1 MFMQE
6 KYSLKVIQNGQTQTA
21 HVVRSG
27 AGAQG
32 QALVLTAEQA
42 ARYQLIN
49 MVTLSSPAKL
59 LLKKKGHDLHLA
71 LPGSDVDMPDIVI
84 KDYYAVD
91 GNRLQGLA
99 QNGEW
104 MVYDTATLLASP
116 AQLLSKETDRKTDDH
131 STAVALANPP
141 VALLTSFDSPM
152 GLAGIGAGVAVVGAS
167 GGGEDGGSSPSDQSP
182 GSFEVF
188 NNYAKADTT
197 GKVTAPT
204 KANYVAVGVTLPSL
218 GNDVKEAD
226 VLDALNRVVNRQD
239 KTQVVTQTQLQ
250 ALADALKSSYSVIL
264 AKANGA
270 TAEDTSARL
279 PTVSDYAN
287 VGVTLGTV
295 GKPVELMNSVLVELS
310 TTQVDS
316 PTKLNNIATA
326 CDNLMKLAAGTTGA
340 SVTPADL
347 LALGLKINNQNAGI
361 TSIQAKAFSDN
372 LANLHTSLGKSGD
385 VKNGDAVDTQS
396 EVQALFS
403 LQAMRSFNDDAAAL
417 DKKTQP
423 APGLSDYTN
432 IGVKAYK
439 NLTDTSDASR
449 VNIDSLTFAS
459 GVNWQTTLNSA
470 LDTQV
475 AGTALTKTV
484 LQTMV
489 DAYYKILREAGSTTT
504 DTGVYL
510 NEAANNPLADDYK
523 AIGITQSDANKSAL
537 VTGKTLDLL
546 NDAVGRSVA
555 TKVDTVAELQALQK
569 AAENVMAVGAGSGG
583 DGKATAGISYSS
595 DNANAEWLQG
605 FQALGVS
612 GVTASNLA
620 AVRKEIDMADNN
632 SDGSAIDTVLELQE
646 IVSMYLVNEYAVN
659 DVVNPA
665 PTLADYQAIMV
676 KQGGKL
682 TDVVTHDGSY
692 LTAYN
697 DAVKAKPTVANVDT
711 FNEQQIK
718 NMVLSFNTILNEADG
733 DKTTD
738 LTTTDPTKADFEN
751 VGLGNGVEVN
761 LQPGVQAVLND
772 ANLVKLFADV
782 VGAKIKDQVNSIKEL
797 NDLAVILSRIDQLVD
812 QTPTANSAQKDDT
825 NYNNIIGGR
834 LTVKDFQD
842 LGLDTSYLT
851 NVSGTVQN
859 NRINSVM
866 DKLIALNDTSAIDN
880 LLQMQSYIN
889 STSGINA

>member
-1 MFMQE
+1 MQE

-504 DTGVYL
+504 DTGVYV
-510 NEAANNPLADDYK
+510 NDATHDPQAKDYN

-569 AAENVMAVGAGSGG
+569 AAENVMAVGAGTG
-583 DGKATAGISYSS
+583 DGNASAGISYSS

-620 AVRKEIDMADNN
+620 AVRQALDTADSSN
-632 SDGSAIDTVLELQE
+632 DGAAIDTVVKLQA
-646 IVSMYLVNEYAVN
+646 IISRYLVNEYAVN

-866 DKLIALNDTSAIDN
+866 DKFIALNDTSAIDN
-880 LLQMQSYIN
+880 LLQLQSYIN

>member
-1 MFMQE
+1 
-6 KYSLKVIQNGQTQTA
+6 
-21 HVVRSG
+21 
-27 AGAQG
+27 
-32 QALVLTAEQA
+32 
-42 ARYQLIN
+42 
-49 MVTLSSPAKL
+49 
-59 LLKKKGHDLHLA
+59 
-71 LPGSDVDMPDIVI
+71 
-84 KDYYAVD
+84 
-91 GNRLQGLA
+91 
-99 QNGEW
+99 
-104 MVYDTATLLASP
+104 
-116 AQLLSKETDRKTDDH
+116 
-131 STAVALANPP
+131 
-141 VALLTSFDSPM
+141 
-152 GLAGIGAGVAVVGAS
+152 
-167 GGGEDGGSSPSDQSP
+167 
-182 GSFEVF
+182 
-188 NNYAKADTT
+188 
-197 GKVTAPT
+197 
-204 KANYVAVGVTLPSL
+204 
-218 GNDVKEAD
+218 
-226 VLDALNRVVNRQD
+226 
-239 KTQVVTQTQLQ
+239 
-250 ALADALKSSYSVIL
+250 
-264 AKANGA
+264 
-270 TAEDTSARL
+270 
-279 PTVSDYAN
+279 
-287 VGVTLGTV
+287 
-295 GKPVELMNSVLVELS
+295 
-310 TTQVDS
+310 
-316 PTKLNNIATA
+316 
-326 CDNLMKLAAGTTGA
+326 MKLAAGTTGA

-569 AAENVMAVGAGSGG
+569 AAENVMAVGAGTG
-583 DGKATAGISYSS
+583 DGNASAGISYSS
-595 DNANAEWLQG
+595 ENANAEWLQG

-620 AVRKEIDMADNN
+620 AVRKALDTADSSN
-632 SDGSAIDTVLELQE
+632 DGAAIDTVVKLQE
-646 IVSMYLVNEYAVN
+646 IVSMYLVNNHAVDDAVN
-659 DVVNPA
+659 LA

-676 KQGGKL
+676 KHGGKL

-692 LTAYN
+692 LAAYN

-751 VGLGNGVEVN
+751 VGAGNGVEENFV
-761 LQPGVQAVLND
+761 PGIQAVLND

-782 VGAKIKDQVNSIKEL
+782 VGAKSKDQVNSIKEL
-797 NDLAVILSRIDQLVD
+797 NELAVILSRIEQLVD

-866 DKLIALNDTSAIDN
+866 DKFIALNDTSAIDN
-880 LLQMQSYIN
+880 LLQLQSYIN

>member
-510 NEAANNPLADDYK
+510 NEAAKNPQADDYK

-569 AAENVMAVGAGSGG
+569 AAENVMAVGAGTG
-583 DGKATAGISYSS
+583 DGNASAGISYSS

-620 AVRKEIDMADNN
+620 AVRQALDTADSSN
-632 SDGSAIDTVLELQE
+632 DGAAIDTVVKLQA
-646 IVSMYLVNEYAVN
+646 IISRYLVNEYAVN

-866 DKLIALNDTSAIDN
+866 DKFIALNDTSAIDN
-880 LLQMQSYIN
+880 LLQLQSYIN

>member
-1 MFMQE
+1 MQE

-432 IGVKAYK
+432 IGVKAHK

-504 DTGVYL
+504 DTGVYV
-510 NEAANNPLADDYK
+510 NDATHDPQAKDYN

-569 AAENVMAVGAGSGG
+569 AAENVMAVGAGTG
-583 DGKATAGISYSS
+583 DGNASAGISYSS

-620 AVRKEIDMADNN
+620 AVRQALDTADSSN
-632 SDGSAIDTVLELQE
+632 DGAAIDTVVKLQA
-646 IVSMYLVNEYAVN
+646 IISRYLVNEYAVN

-866 DKLIALNDTSAIDN
+866 DKFIALNDTSAIDN
-880 LLQMQSYIN
+880 LLQLQSYIN

>member
-1 MFMQE
+1 MQE

-504 DTGVYL
+504 DTGVYV
-510 NEAANNPLADDYK
+510 NDATHDPQAKDYN
-523 AIGITQSDANKSAL
+523 AIGITQSDDKKSAL
-537 VTGKTLDLL
+537 TDGKTLKLL
-546 NDAVGRSVA
+546 NDTVGRSLA

-569 AAENVMAVGAGSGG
+569 AAENVMAVGAGTG
-583 DGKATAGISYSS
+583 DGNASAGISYSS

-620 AVRKEIDMADNN
+620 AVRKALDTADSSN
-632 SDGSAIDTVLELQE
+632 DGAAIDTVVKLQA
-646 IVSMYLVNEYAVN
+646 IISRYLVNEYAVN

-866 DKLIALNDTSAIDN
+866 DKFIALNDTSAIDN
-880 LLQMQSYIN
+880 LLQLQSYIN

>member
-1 MFMQE
+1 MQE
-6 KYSLKVIQNGQTQTA
+6 KFSFKVIQNGQTQTT
-21 HVVRSG
+21 HVVRTG
-27 AGAQG
+27 AGVQG

-59 LLKKKGHDLHLA
+59 LLKKKGNDLHLA

-84 KDYYAVD
+84 KDYYSVD

-104 MVYDTATLLASP
+104 MVYDTATLLTSP
-116 AQLLSKETDRKTDDH
+116 AHVLSKETDRKTSDH

-141 VALLTSFDSPM
+141 VALLTSFDSPL
-152 GLAGIGAGVAVVGAS
+152 GLAGIGAGVAIVGAS
-167 GGGEDGGSSPSDQSP
+167 GGGDGGGGSPSDQIQ
-182 GSFEVF
+182 GNFDVF
-188 NNYAKADTT
+188 KNYAKADTT

-204 KANYVAVGVTLPSL
+204 KANYVAAGVTLPSL
-218 GNDVKEAD
+218 GTDVKEAD

-250 ALADALKSSYSVIL
+250 ALADALKSSYTVIL

-270 TAEDTSARL
+270 VAEDLTARL
-279 PTVSDYAN
+279 PTSTDYAN
-287 VGVTLGTV
+287 VGITLATV
-295 GKPVELMNSVLVELS
+295 GKPLELMNSVLVELS

-316 PTKLNNIATA
+316 PSKLSNIATA

-340 SVTPADL
+340 SVSQADL
-347 LALGLKINNQNAGI
+347 LALGLKINQQNAGI
-361 TSIQAKAFSDN
+361 TSVQAKALSDN
-372 LANLHTSLGKSGD
+372 LANLHTSLGKPGD

-417 DKKTQP
+417 DKKTQA

-439 NLTDTSDASR
+439 NLIEKSDESR
-449 VNIDSLTFAS
+449 VSLDTLTFAN
-459 GVNWQTTLNSA
+459 GVQWQTTLNSA

-475 AGTALTKTV
+475 ASTALTKTV

-489 DAYYKILREAGSTTT
+489 DAYYKILREAGSITT
-504 DTGVYL
+504 DTGVYVNDTA
-510 NEAANNPLADDYK
+510 NEPQAEDYT
-523 AIGITQSDANKSAL
+523 AIGVTQSDANKSAL
-537 VTGKTLDLL
+537 VAGKTLNLL

-555 TKVDTVAELQALQK
+555 TKVDTVAELQAVEK
-569 AAENVMAVGAGSGG
+569 AAENVMAVGAGTGNGNAS
-583 DGKATAGISYSS
+583 AGISYSS

-620 AVRKEIDMADNN
+620 AVRKAIDMADNN
-632 SDGSAIDTVLELQE
+632 NDGSAIDTVLELQA
-646 IVSMYLVNEYAVN
+646 IASFYRVNNYAAN
-659 DVVNPA
+659 EEVNPS
-665 PTLADYQAIMV
+665 PTYDDYKAIVV
-676 KQGGKL
+676 KHGGKL
-682 TDVVTHDGSY
+682 TDVVTYDGSY

-738 LTTTDPTKADFEN
+738 STPTDPTKADFVN
-751 VGLGNGVEVN
+751 VGVGNGVEDN
-761 LQPGVQAVLND
+761 FEPGIQAVLND

-782 VGAKIKDQVNSIKEL
+782 VGAKSKDQVNSIKEL
-797 NDLAVILSRIDQLVD
+797 NELAVILSRIEQLVD

-866 DKLIALNDTSAIDN
+866 DKFIALNDTSAIDN
-880 LLQMQSYIN
+880 LLQLQSYIN

>member
-1 MFMQE
+1 MQE

-510 NEAANNPLADDYK
+510 NEAAKNPLADDYK

-569 AAENVMAVGAGSGG
+569 AAENVMAVGAGTG
-583 DGKATAGISYSS
+583 DGNASAGISYSS

-620 AVRKEIDMADNN
+620 AVRKALDTADSSN
-632 SDGSAIDTVLELQE
+632 DGAAID
-646 IVSMYLVNEYAVN
+646 IRNCM
-659 DVVNPA
+659 
-665 PTLADYQAIMV
+665 
-676 KQGGKL
+676 
-682 TDVVTHDGSY
+682 
-692 LTAYN
+692 
-697 DAVKAKPTVANVDT
+697 
-711 FNEQQIK
+711 
-718 NMVLSFNTILNEADG
+718 EAFHHSGRSWCQDG
-733 DKTTD
+733 DHH
-738 LTTTDPTKADFEN
+738 P
-751 VGLGNGVEVN
+751 
-761 LQPGVQAVLND
+761 
-772 ANLVKLFADV
+772 
-782 VGAKIKDQVNSIKEL
+782 
-797 NDLAVILSRIDQLVD
+797 
-812 QTPTANSAQKDDT
+812 
-825 NYNNIIGGR
+825 
-834 LTVKDFQD
+834 
-842 LGLDTSYLT
+842 
-851 NVSGTVQN
+851 
-859 NRINSVM
+859 
-866 DKLIALNDTSAIDN
+866 
-880 LLQMQSYIN
+880 
-889 STSGINA
+889 